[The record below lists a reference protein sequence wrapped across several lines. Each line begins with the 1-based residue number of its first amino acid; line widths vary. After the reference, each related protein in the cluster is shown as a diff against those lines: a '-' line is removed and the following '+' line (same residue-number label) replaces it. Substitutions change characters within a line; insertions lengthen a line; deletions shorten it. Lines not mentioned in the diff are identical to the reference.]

1 MPNTSSATKALRQAQ
16 ARTKANVAFKVA
28 LKKTLKAASKETMA
42 QTTSMIDKAVKRNLI
57 HKNKAARLK
66 SQLSKAH
73 GIATTK
79 RPGAGGTAK
88 PVKAKAAPKTA
99 KAK

>member
-1 MPNTSSATKALRQAQ
+1 MPNTSSAIKALRQAQ

-42 QTTSMIDKAVKRNLI
+42 QTTSMIDKAVKRHLM

-73 GIATTK
+73 GIATAK
-79 RPGAGGTAK
+79 RPGAGATAK
-88 PVKAKAAPKTA
+88 PVKAKAT
-99 KAK
+99 KAKTTK